1 MSKKQKYYK
10 CIYCKQLIENEDEL
24 VQFETGDK
32 NKIIKRAHI
41 KCREKVLERKKFFE
55 LFLSVLDVPS
65 IDKKTV
71 LLIDSYNKKGYD
83 WQMMSHALIAKKQP
97 IVDNFTDKGI
107 PYIIAIFTNQ
117 LPVSYKIIQKQRE
130 NQRKSNIIKE
140 KINKLQLEEDKI
152 ITVNNN
158 KQHKDSEVI
167 KCEDIS
173 DL

>member
-83 WQMMSHALIAKKQP
+83 WQIMSHALIAKKQP

-117 LPVSYKIIQKQRE
+117 LPISYKIIQKQRE
-130 NQRKSNIIKE
+130 NKKKQNQLQEQIKPIISQEIKYQQQL
-140 KINKLQLEEDKI
+140 NKF
-152 ITVNNN
+152 
-158 KQHKDSEVI
+158 
-167 KCEDIS
+167 DIS
-173 DL
+173 DILE